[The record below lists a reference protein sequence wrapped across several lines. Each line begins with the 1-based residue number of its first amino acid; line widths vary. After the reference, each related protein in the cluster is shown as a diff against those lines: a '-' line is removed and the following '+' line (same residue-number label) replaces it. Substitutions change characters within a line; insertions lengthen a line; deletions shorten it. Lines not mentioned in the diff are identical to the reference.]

1 MSNTD
6 YRHLLPE
13 AFAADS
19 RVWIYQ
25 SNRLFSLSE
34 AIQIEDL
41 LEKFTFNWQS
51 HGVPVEGYANL
62 FFGQFIVLMA
72 DESATGVSG
81 CSTDSSVR
89 LIKEIETL
97 FSVTLFDR
105 QLLAFIIKDN
115 IQLLPLPQLQYAI
128 NNNCTNKRRTGKQLD
143 DTCKRQLAGQKVFI
157 CRFFLLVASSQPPP
171 TDYCTP
177 TSFLFRYSTRMTRL
191 NGLARIF
198 SSALLRTPK
207 QSVFIQTDCVQKDF
221 HGFFCFAEIK
231 IHLIRVPH

>member
-128 NNNCTNKRRTGKQLD
+128 NNNFIGTDTVYFNNLVQTKEELENNWMIPVKDSWLAKRFSF
-143 DTCKRQLAGQKVFI
+143 AG
-157 CRFFLLVASSQPPP
+157 SS
-171 TDYCTP
+171 C
-177 TSFLFRYSTRMTRL
+177 
-191 NGLARIF
+191 
-198 SSALLRTPK
+198 
-207 QSVFIQTDCVQKDF
+207 
-221 HGFFCFAEIK
+221 
-231 IHLIRVPH
+231 